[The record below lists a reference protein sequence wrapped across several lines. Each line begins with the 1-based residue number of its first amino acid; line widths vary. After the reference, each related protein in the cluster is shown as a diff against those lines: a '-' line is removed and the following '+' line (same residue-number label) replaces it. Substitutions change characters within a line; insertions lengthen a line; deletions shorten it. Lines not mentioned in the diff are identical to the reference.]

1 VEKNKL
7 MNQIKSIISNTLI
20 EKRKNRLIE
29 VYSELEDIRDGNY
42 LIERYVTITNQ
53 LINEEGYDLDEIEIP
68 DSVKKMIPDVSTD
81 IKTALSDTLMISA
94 KEYIFRF
101 IASKIFGAGPSTA
114 TIVAQLFADWNP
126 LDLLKIFKNESEC
139 IQKFPALSDRLI
151 TMVVRNVVGGELG
164 ANSNDYKL
172 GLGQVTG
179 VLTGNLFGEVIKET
193 NVSEILADKFCK
205 AIH

>member
-1 VEKNKL
+1 MNDIKNIVSTVL
-7 MNQIKSIISNTLI
+7 Q
-20 EKRKNRLIE
+20 EQRKNYLVE
-29 VYSELEDIRDGNY
+29 VYSELDDIRDDDY
-42 LIERYVTITNQ
+42 LIERYVTITNKLVTEQ
-53 LINEEGYDLDEIEIP
+53 GYDLDEIEIP
-68 DSVKKMIPDVSTD
+68 DSVKNVIPNVSGD
-81 IKTALSDTLMISA
+81 IKTALSDTLITSA

-101 IASKIFGAGPSTA
+101 IASKIFGAGPTTS

-139 IQKFPALSDRLI
+139 INKFPALSDRLI

-172 GLGQVTG
+172 GLGQMTG
-179 VLTGNLFGEVIKET
+179 VFTGNLFGEVIKET
-193 NVSEILADKFCK
+193 NVSEVLADKFCK

>member
-1 VEKNKL
+1 MNDIKNIVSTVL
-7 MNQIKSIISNTLI
+7 Q
-20 EKRKNRLIE
+20 EQRKNYLVE
-29 VYSELEDIRDGNY
+29 VYSELGDIRDDDY
-42 LIERYVTITNQ
+42 LIERYVTITNKLVTEQ
-53 LINEEGYDLDEIEIP
+53 GYDLDEIEIP
-68 DSVKKMIPDVSTD
+68 DSVKNVIPNVSGD
-81 IKTALSDTLMISA
+81 IKTALSDTLVTSA

-101 IASKIFGAGPSTA
+101 IASKIFGAGPTTS

-139 IQKFPALSDRLI
+139 INKFPALSDRLI

-172 GLGQVTG
+172 GLGQMTG
-179 VLTGNLFGEVIKET
+179 VFTGNLFGEVIKET
-193 NVSEILADKFCK
+193 NVSEVLADKFCK